1 MRCRQFHIA
10 LAFLAF
16 ASTPAMAQDFN
27 GNQLKNFCEST
38 SDKIKTA
45 TCFAFIKGSVDT
57 YLILTKVRSVTK
69 PVACL
74 PTNASVDLLRR
85 VYIAWSRKNAP
96 ALNHSAADALLVSWR
111 MSYPCR

>member
-1 MRCRQFHIA
+1 MRQLTFYIA
-10 LAFLAF
+10 LIVLAV
-16 ASTPAMAQDFN
+16 ASRPAMAQDFN
-27 GNQLKNFCEST
+27 GGQLKNFCETT

-74 PTNASVDLLRR
+74 PSNASVDLLRR
-85 VYIAWSRKNAP
+85 VYVAWSQKNAP

-111 MSYPCR
+111 MSFPCR